1 MLLECRHCGAPLDVR
16 AGERTTRCRYC
27 GTTSAT
33 RSLRTVSPETP
44 ANWRP
49 PPVWTPPP
57 HVAADP
63 RVSLKYHRAN
73 TLVLAILGATA
84 TIAVA
89 FGFFM
94 TTAASIRTAAG
105 PRGAGAPVAPSGLA
119 PEKLASIT
127 MRERA
132 EDLAKLPGA
141 TLVEKTRV
149 RVPLASPAWST
160 ITFEWDAA
168 HPEHVRQFYLN
179 GPSSHPSHGEARR
192 RLEDLLPKRWT
203 GETFGWRGVS
213 LHVAPSSGGLNV
225 NVSPPDASGG
235 GSTYWKEQIE
245 LMWRV
250 VQSAALGLPAQ
261 VDPAAVRD
269 YLGGG
274 YPLAT
279 LAKIDLATD
288 VDASAA
294 AIKKLFPGTP
304 PEKRIQLTYHV
315 AIDHPWFGTS
325 ELGWENAPGGKL
337 LTVYIRPPGS
347 GATLAH
353 QDRIS
358 ACVGEG
364 FGLTPRITEA
374 DYLAKKRYY
383 GYDLKGGG
391 AVWVYDTMIMI
402 RLSKFGSTPPMT
414 QASWERL
421 LALLDAC
428 GRQPAR

>member
-1 MLLECRHCGAPLDVR
+1 MLLECLHCGAPLDVR

-27 GTTSAT
+27 GTTSPT

-44 ANWRP
+44 PNWRP
-49 PPVWTPPP
+49 PKVWTPPP
-57 HVAADP
+57 HVPADP
-63 RVSLKYHRAN
+63 RVPLTYHRAN
-73 TLVLAILGATA
+73 TLVLAIVGAA
-84 TIAVA
+84 TTILVA
-89 FGFFM
+89 LGFFVS
-94 TTAASIRTAAG
+94 AASSRATSGHRATT
-105 PRGAGAPVAPSGLA
+105 APVAPSGLA
-119 PEKLASIT
+119 LEQLASIT

-149 RVPLASPAWST
+149 RVPLASPAWSM

-179 GPSSHPSHGEARR
+179 NPSPHSSYGEVRR
-192 RLEDLLPKRWT
+192 RLEGLLPKRWT
-203 GETFGWRGVS
+203 GDSFGWRGIS
-213 LHVAPSSGGLNV
+213 LHFTPSSGGLNV
-225 NVSPPDASGG
+225 NASPPDAIGG
-235 GSTYWKEQIE
+235 GNPYWKEQIE

-294 AIKKLFPGTP
+294 AIKKLFPGAP
-304 PEKRIQLTYHV
+304 SEKRVQLTYHV
-315 AIDHPWFGTS
+315 AIDHPWFGMA
-325 ELGWENAPGGKL
+325 ELSWENARGGKL
-337 LTVYIRPPGS
+337 VTVVIRPPGS
-347 GATLAH
+347 GAALAH

-358 ACVGEG
+358 ACIGDG
-364 FGLTPRITEA
+364 FGLKPRISEA

-383 GYDLKGGG
+383 SYDLKGGG
-391 AVWVYDTMIMI
+391 AVWVYDTMVMI
-402 RLSKFGSTPPMT
+402 RLSKFGNTPPMT

-421 LALLDAC
+421 LPILDAC
-428 GRQPAR
+428 GREAAR